1 MTFDYFDFRD
11 ARERMVAEQLEGRG
25 FRNEPILA
33 AMRRVPRHLFVPA
46 RQEAIAYDDC
56 PLQIGEGQTISQPYM
71 VAVMTEALG
80 VGVGARVLE
89 IGTGSGYQAAILGE
103 LGAEVVTVERKPALA
118 AKARERLA
126 SLGYSNVEVVVGD
139 GSLGYPAS
147 APYDGIVVTAGAPQV
162 PASLTSQLADGARL
176 VVPIGQLMQQEL
188 RVIERRG
195 LETRETGRMP
205 CAFVP
210 LIGKLGWPER

>member
-1 MTFDYFDFRD
+1 MTFDFLD
-11 ARERMVAEQLEGRG
+11 ARERMVAEQIERRG

-56 PLQIGEGQTISQPYM
+56 ALQIGEGQTISQPYM

-103 LGAEVVTVERKPALA
+103 LGANVVTVERKPALA
-118 AKARERLA
+118 AKARDAWRRLA
-126 SLGYSNVEVVVGD
+126 TPTSRS
-139 GSLGYPAS
+139 SSATAAS
-147 APYDGIVVTAGAPQV
+147 GIQPRRRTTALSSRP
-162 PASLTSQLADGARL
+162 
-176 VVPIGQLMQQEL
+176 EL
-188 RVIERRG
+188 RKCRR
-195 LETRETGRMP
+195 
-205 CAFVP
+205 A
-210 LIGKLGWPER
+210 